1 MRGIISAFADQSIQN
16 ELKRDIENQDM
27 AFMCDDCTNGVTLVM
42 DVERHSD
49 VDVIIMRYTAIKD
62 IETYIAQIRAITK
75 TARILLILSGLR
87 KQYVQ
92 TQFDVYRK
100 QYNVEDIIFEGKGM
114 DKFEIL
120 SIINK
125 GRINEAAVSDEIIL
139 DDISKSQPVKTEK
152 SAESETIKKVES
164 KPKVNKRKQPIID
177 FKWKRRNT
185 VKSNKECL
193 IISVFGTTHGA
204 GVTNMTASLAEYF
217 SENGKKVLAINLSG
231 GDEFR
236 YIHGRAEYKNVK
248 SVDISEFNDYD
259 IVVIDLGNPFY
270 IDSNGDFCGIS
281 SGYNYKNI
289 EILKISSLKIVMAL
303 SDAWHI
309 NKCKYFLLDE
319 KWAEQISNSYI
330 FLFDTEPPK
339 QLLKYNVNM
348 FDRNS
353 DSFAKEIARLFL

>member
-1 MRGIISAFADQSIQN
+1 
-16 ELKRDIENQDM
+16 
-27 AFMCDDCTNGVTLVM
+27 
-42 DVERHSD
+42 
-49 VDVIIMRYTAIKD
+49 
-62 IETYIAQIRAITK
+62 
-75 TARILLILSGLR
+75 
-87 KQYVQ
+87 
-92 TQFDVYRK
+92 
-100 QYNVEDIIFEGKGM
+100 M

-353 DSFAKEIARLFL
+353 DSFANEIARLFL